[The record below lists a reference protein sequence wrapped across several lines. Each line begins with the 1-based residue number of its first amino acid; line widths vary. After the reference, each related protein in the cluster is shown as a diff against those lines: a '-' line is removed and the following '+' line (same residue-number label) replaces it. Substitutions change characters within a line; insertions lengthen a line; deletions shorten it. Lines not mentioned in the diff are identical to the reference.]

1 MKLLVVDDSSE
12 IVDILYSAMELS
24 GYEVDKAYN
33 GVEALER
40 LKNNSYDVVI
50 TDAEMPR
57 MGGVEVCQFLKA
69 QFSAIF
75 VIGMSGCLRAL
86 KELKNAGADI
96 CFSKPFSIHAVEEAI
111 EKRMFPSLPKFKEL
125 QTSADYQTAFH

>member
-1 MKLLVVDDSSE
+1 MKLLIVDDSAE
-12 IVDILYSAMELS
+12 IVEILFSAMELF
-24 GYEVDKAYN
+24 GHEVDKAYD
-33 GVEALER
+33 GIEALER

-57 MGGVEVCQFLKA
+57 MGGVEICQFLKA

-75 VIGMSGCLRAL
+75 VIGMSGCFRAL

-96 CFSKPFSIHAVEEAI
+96 CFSKPFSIQAVEEAI

-125 QTSADYQTAFH
+125 QTSADYQAAF